1 MLKRE
6 LKRKSIHIGFGVLIL
21 LLIQYAGTEIST
33 YILFLSLIAGA
44 ISSIGITRGHNFDFL
59 KNIVEGVERDNE
71 KHFPGKAAI
80 FFFISAIVLLIV
92 FKNSPAIIL
101 AALSV
106 QVFADSMA
114 AIIGTKYGKH
124 KIIGKKSWEGT
135 LTCLVVSII
144 CINFF
149 FPLNVAIIAGIIA
162 TIVELL
168 PFDDN
173 LWVPLVSGAVIRLLI

>member
-1 MLKRE
+1 
-6 LKRKSIHIGFGVLIL
+6 
-21 LLIQYAGTEIST
+21 
-33 YILFLSLIAGA
+33 
-44 ISSIGITRGHNFDFL
+44 
-59 KNIVEGVERDNE
+59 
-71 KHFPGKAAI
+71 
-80 FFFISAIVLLIV
+80 
-92 FKNSPAIIL
+92 
-101 AALSV
+101 
-106 QVFADSMA
+106 MA

>member
-1 MLKRE
+1 MIKRE
-6 LKRKSIHIGFGVLIL
+6 LKRKSIHISFGILIL
-21 LLIQYAGTEIST
+21 LLINFAGTEISLH
-33 YILFLSLIAGA
+33 IIGLSLIAGTI
-44 ISSIGITRGHNFDFL
+44 ISLGITRGHNFDIF
-59 KNIVEGVERDNE
+59 KNIVEGVERENE

-80 FFFISAIVLLIV
+80 FFFISAIVLLIF
-92 FKNSPAIIL
+92 FKNSPTIVL

-124 KIIGKKSWEGT
+124 KLLGKKSWEGT
-135 LTCLVVSII
+135 LTCLIVSII

-149 FPLNVAIIAGIIA
+149 FPLSTAIIVGIIA

-173 LWVPLVSGAVIRLLI
+173 LWVPLATGAAIRLLL